1 MKFFAERIGSLP
13 GGGVLMQAL
22 GFDFVVAQDTDG
34 VEEPC
39 FELPLSR
46 SSPQLLRA
54 CSDSIDA
61 ALVLVRAL

>member
-1 MKFFAERIGSLP
+1 
-13 GGGVLMQAL
+13 MQAL